1 MVFFAAVA
9 TSATLPCVATNEV
22 VATSAT
28 LPHVATNVVVATSA
42 ALPHEAPPA
51 ARPQCEATTKSGN
64 RCSRKAA
71 PGEKMCRQH
80 LKSRRRNAK

>member
-1 MVFFAAVA
+1 MCGIGVMVFFAALHVCA
-9 TSATLPCVATNEV
+9 ATNGVPPV
-22 VATSAT
+22 VSQ
-28 LPHVATNVVVATSA
+28 PATNVADA
-42 ALPHEAPPA
+42 AGAAISHEAPPA

-71 PGEKMCRQH
+71 PGEKLCRQH

>member
-1 MVFFAAVA
+1 MRRIGVMVFFTALHVCA
-9 TSATLPCVATNEV
+9 ATNGIPPV
-22 VATSAT
+22 VSQPT
-28 LPHVATNVVVATSA
+28 TNVVVATSA
-42 ALPHEAPPA
+42 ALPHETPPA

-71 PGEKMCRQH
+71 PGEKLCRQH